1 MDQKLCGKKMI
12 ALEHYH
18 FPFKYKLEGHLIAR
32 FENEYSGAI
41 YNLLEIPSEYYF
53 YVIN

>member
-1 MDQKLCGKKMI
+1 MDQKFVGKKKMI
-12 ALEHYH
+12 EGTYHH

-41 YNLLEIPSEYYF
+41 YNLKIPSEYYF
-53 YVIN
+53 YVSI

>member
-12 ALEHYH
+12 ALEGTYH

-41 YNLLEIPSEYYF
+41 YILEIPSEY
-53 YVIN
+53 